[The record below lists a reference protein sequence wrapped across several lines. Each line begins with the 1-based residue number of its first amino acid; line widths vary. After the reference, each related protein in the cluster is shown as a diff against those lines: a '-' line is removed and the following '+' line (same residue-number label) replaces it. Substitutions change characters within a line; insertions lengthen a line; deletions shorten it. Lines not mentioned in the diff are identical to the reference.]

1 MFASCRVAE
10 REQPARVVGG
20 FFSGTVPPPSPPCRH
35 AIPPARRRSPRRG
48 REVSVEIGVSGARAG
63 QRRTRSIVLRP
74 GQGPPQPLRCAPMPV
89 SPKNKKKK
97 RASAQPARPA
107 TKRSQTRPVNASR
120 LDGTILQ
127 SDLHQIMAQRVR
139 DARARRFM
147 TRKALAQE
155 SGISLAYLA
164 RVERG
169 TGNISLGLLQ
179 RLALALNMPVESFF
193 AAEQAPNADFTMIVE
208 FLKRQSPERLALIRR
223 QLFDNHDRAQRVALV
238 GIRGVGKSTI
248 GPALAERLAVPF
260 VELNREIEKE
270 AGLGVSEIF
279 TVYGQHGYRVI
290 ERRCLERIIVNH
302 PKVVLATAGGI
313 VAETATYEVLLSSF
327 FSIWLKASPVVMFER
342 VLAQHDA
349 RIASPELRNEAIENI
364 ERTLEARRHLYEL
377 APAAFDT
384 GGKTV
389 EQVVGGLLG
398 LLPGGALAQPSG
410 TR

>member
-1 MFASCRVAE
+1 MS
-10 REQPARVVGG
+10 
-20 FFSGTVPPPSPPCRH
+20 VPPRKKK
-35 AIPPARRRSPRRG
+35 ARASGPTAASAKRG
-48 REVSVEIGVSGARAG
+48 REKQTDRDRGDAATDQSGLHH
-63 QRRTRSIVLRP
+63 VL
-74 GQGPPQPLRCAPMPV
+74 
-89 SPKNKKKK
+89 
-97 RASAQPARPA
+97 
-107 TKRSQTRPVNASR
+107 
-120 LDGTILQ
+120 
-127 SDLHQIMAQRVR
+127 AQRVR

-147 TRKALAQE
+147 TRKALAKE

-179 RLALALNMPVESFF
+179 RLALALNLPVESFF

-223 QLFDNHDRAQRVALV
+223 QLFDSHDRMQRVALV
-238 GIRGVGKSTI
+238 GIRGVGKSTL
-248 GPALAERLAVPF
+248 GPALAAQLSAPF
-260 VELNREIEKE
+260 IELNREIEKE
-270 AGLGVSEIF
+270 AGLNVSEIF

-302 PKVVLATAGGI
+302 PKVVLATAGGL
-313 VAETATYEVLLSSF
+313 VAETATYEILLSSF
-327 FSIWLKASPVVMFER
+327 FTIWLKASPNVMFER

-389 EQVVGGLLG
+389 EQIVKGLLA
-398 LLPGGALAQPSG
+398 LLPGAGAAAG
-410 TR
+410 R

>member
-1 MFASCRVAE
+1 MPASPKKKNLR
-10 REQPARVVGG
+10 
-20 FFSGTVPPPSPPCRH
+20 
-35 AIPPARRRSPRRG
+35 PPAQRRSGSVAKRG
-48 REVSVEIGVSGARAG
+48 
-63 QRRTRSIVLRP
+63 T
-74 GQGPPQPLRCAPMPV
+74 
-89 SPKNKKKK
+89 
-97 RASAQPARPA
+97 
-107 TKRSQTRPVNASR
+107 TKRSEPEQVDSNA
-120 LDGTILQ
+120 GP
-127 SDLHQIMAQRVR
+127 SDLHQVLAQRVR

-147 TRKALAQE
+147 TRKALAEE

-164 RVERG
+164 RVESG

-179 RLALALNMPVESFF
+179 RLALALNLPIESFL
-193 AAEQAPNADFTMIVE
+193 ASEQAPNADFTMIVE
-208 FLKRQSPERLALIRR
+208 FLKRQSAERLALIRR
-223 QLFDNHDRAQRVALV
+223 QLFDSHDRAHRVALV
-238 GIRGVGKSTI
+238 GIRGVGKSTL

-327 FSIWLKASPVVMFER
+327 FTIWLKASPEVMFER

-349 RIASPELRNEAIENI
+349 RIASPELRHEALENI

-384 GGKTV
+384 SGKSI
-389 EQVVGGLLG
+389 EQIVRGLLT
-398 LLPGGALAQPSG
+398 LLPGGVRPQAS
-410 TR
+410 

>member
-1 MFASCRVAE
+1 MQS
-10 REQPARVVGG
+10 
-20 FFSGTVPPPSPPCRH
+20 
-35 AIPPARRRSPRRG
+35 
-48 REVSVEIGVSGARAG
+48 
-63 QRRTRSIVLRP
+63 
-74 GQGPPQPLRCAPMPV
+74 MPV
-89 SPKNKKKK
+89 SPKKKKTLAVAAQAG
-97 RASAQPARPA
+97 ASTA
-107 TKRSQTRPVNASR
+107 KRSGTRRVKPRQLIATTSP
-120 LDGTILQ
+120 
-127 SDLHQIMAQRVR
+127 SDLHQLLAQRVR

-155 SGISLAYLA
+155 SGISVAYLA

-179 RLALALNMPVESFF
+179 RLALALNLPVESFF
-193 AAEQAPNADFTMIVE
+193 AAEQAPNADFTLVVE
-208 FLKRQSPERLALIRR
+208 FLKRQSPDRLAIIRR
-223 QLFDNHDRAQRVALV
+223 QLFDSPDRAQRIALV

-270 AGLGVSEIF
+270 AGLGISEIF

-290 ERRCLERIIVNH
+290 ERRCLERIILNQ

-327 FSIWLKASPVVMFER
+327 FTIWLKASPVVMFER

-349 RIASPELRNEAIENI
+349 RIASPELRNEALENI
-364 ERTLEARRHLYEL
+364 ERTLDARRHLYEL

-384 GGKTV
+384 GGKTI
-389 EQVVGGLLG
+389 EQIVASLASA
-398 LLPGGALAQPSG
+398 LPAEERAPRS
-410 TR
+410 